1 MGPWLWRGSV
11 LLVGFGEAG
20 ERRGPDGKVLPSS
33 LASLHRRGLS
43 ENMTRASPSSWA
55 KAELKNLRDR
65 GKSHS
70 LA

>member
-1 MGPWLWRGSV
+1 MGLWLWRGSV
-11 LLVGFGEAG
+11 VLVGFGEAG
-20 ERRGPDGKVLPSS
+20 ERRGPGRKVLPSS

-55 KAELKNLRDR
+55 KAGLKNLQDR
-65 GKSHS
+65 GKSCS